1 MTDKPRQP
9 MPAATIETVARSV
22 FEQAASYGF
31 TRLDHVRLASALL
44 SLCNATADQ
53 PPAADSD
60 TARARLERTTAG
72 ADPEP
77 PLASSP
83 RLRIGLLAAAGPDH
97 ALVTTWL
104 HDLFSAHFLFSAATA
119 QARELNSI
127 LADPRNVLGLVR
139 DDAGQPI
146 GVTAFLDCDDLH
158 RKAEIRIL
166 IAAADR
172 RGQGY
177 GLEAARAWVE
187 FGFGQLGLEKIY
199 VQLLASDVRSL
210 HLFER
215 LGFSVEAVLPGE
227 LRIAGV
233 RQDAARCG
241 LLRDQAPAAATL
253 AR

>member
-44 SLCNATADQ
+44 SLCNADPEQ
-53 PPAADSD
+53 QPAADSD
-60 TARARLERTTAG
+60 TPRARLERTAAG

-77 PLASSP
+77 PLASSQ
-83 RLRIGLLAAAGPDH
+83 RLSIGLLAGAGPDQ
-97 ALVTTWL
+97 ALVASWL
-104 HDLFSAHFLFSAATA
+104 HELFSAHFLFSAATA
-119 QARELNSI
+119 QTRELDAI
-127 LADPRNVLGLVR
+127 LADPRNVLGLIR
-139 DDAGQPI
+139 ASDGQPI

-172 RGQGY
+172 RNQGY
-177 GLEAARAWVE
+177 GLEAARTWLQ
-187 FGFGQLGLEKIY
+187 FGFEQLDLEKIY

-227 LRIAGV
+227 LRVAGV

-241 LLRDQAPAAATL
+241 LLRDQAPAAERL